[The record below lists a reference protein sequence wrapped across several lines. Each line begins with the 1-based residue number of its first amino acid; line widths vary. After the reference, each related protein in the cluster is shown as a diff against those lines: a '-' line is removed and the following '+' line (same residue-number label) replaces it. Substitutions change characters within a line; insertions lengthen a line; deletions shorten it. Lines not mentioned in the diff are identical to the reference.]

1 MLALRATFSIAIFLS
16 IIYKTECIQCY
27 YCTSANNTACLDV
40 NMYEPELRPRII
52 PIIEC
57 DRAIPS
63 SVAVNFFCRKI
74 IQTVFHPHRDSEVR
88 VTRGCGWVP
97 HERECYKDD
106 NSDHLGT
113 YCQCFDDL
121 CNSGDTVDPTV
132 ATVLFLV
139 FAAVTYLWS
148 GI

>member
-1 MLALRATFSIAIFLS
+1 MLALRACFSVAILLS
-16 IIYKTECIQCY
+16 LVYKSEGIRCY
-27 YCTSANNTACLDV
+27 YCNSANNTACLDI
-40 NMYEPELRPRII
+40 NLYEEELRSRII
-52 PIIEC
+52 PVIEC

-74 IQTVFHPHRDSEVR
+74 VQTVFHPTRETELR
-88 VTRGCGWVP
+88 VTRGCGWMP

-113 YCQCFDDL
+113 YCQCFNDL
-121 CNSGDTVDPTV
+121 CNSAQTVDPV
-132 ATVLFLV
+132 AATALFLV